1 MSAQT
6 RPAHTRLLET
16 LLDNS
21 FAGRFYG
28 AAADRVTGLTEQV
41 VAHTPTIVEEVENR
55 LADVVRQG
63 ATSRVED
70 ANVAQDIAETTRY
83 QQLFLGGDPLCR
95 QRAFVWFWFG
105 NSIILALY

>member
-1 MSAQT
+1 MSAHT

-16 LLDNS
+16 LLDNN

-28 AAADRVTGLTEQV
+28 AAADGVTGLTEQM
-41 VAHTPTIVEEVENR
+41 VAHTPTIVEEIEKR

-63 ATSRVED
+63 ASSGVED
-70 ANVAQDIAETTRY
+70 ADVTQDIAETTLY

-95 QRAFVWFWFG
+95 Q
-105 NSIILALY
+105 L